1 MNQTTLHY
9 IYDPLCGWCYAV
21 APLVQAARAILP
33 VAAHGGG
40 MMTGARRQRISP
52 EWRGYVMPKDGQ
64 IAALTGQVFGHA
76 YREGLLRDGTAGLD
90 SEPPIT
96 AVLAAEESARRGL
109 DFLDAVQKAHYLDS
123 RRVADVSVLEQIAR
137 ELGLELSAFQ
147 AAYER
152 WRGERTRAHF
162 AQSRALLAQVGGEGF
177 PTFVLELGGVHRVI
191 DYDPYLR
198 DPVGWQRALR
208 VQALEIERTFPAAG
222 FSRSNAE
229 ICAI

>member
-1 MNQTTLHY
+1 MTQTTLHY

-21 APLVQAARAILP
+21 APLVRAAREILP

-52 EWRGYVMPKDGQ
+52 EWRDYVTPKDGQ

-76 YREGLLRDGTAGLD
+76 YREGLLRDGTAWLD

-96 AVLAAEESARRGL
+96 AVLAAEQAAGRGL
-109 DFLDAVQKAHYLDS
+109 DFLDAVQTAHYLDG
-123 RRVADVSVLEQIAR
+123 RRVADVPVLEEIAR
-137 ELGLELSAFQ
+137 ELGLERPAFQ

-152 WRGERTRAHF
+152 CLGERTHAHF

-177 PTFVLELGGVHRVI
+177 PTFVLELGGARRVV
-191 DYDPYLR
+191 DYDPYFR
-198 DPVGWQRALR
+198 DPAGWQRALQA
-208 VQALEIERTFPAAG
+208 QALEIERTFPAAG
-222 FSRSNAE
+222 FSRSKPL
-229 ICAI
+229 